1 MKQRPKRFLDPQIV
15 ESLIERGGSTSWG
28 EIREDLLKKQKVADK
43 TIWEALKR
51 MEMLEQIKKEGGKY
65 HLIPALDISNE
76 PFQIIKSH
84 SYTHSLEIWADRIC
98 SQENTDERV
107 HSLARYM
114 FRAWGNITSLT
125 LYVLEKYVE
134 IQDRDKAEEYLD
146 TAAKTY
152 LAELIKRTAILLT
165 PPKEL
170 ILPVLENSPS
180 PKRTRISKQEFNRAM
195 RIITVTLA
203 REIPEEI
210 MMRDESSSSG
220 LKKFSPE
227 WESALGFCSEKD
239 EDDQP

>member
-15 ESLIERGGSTSWG
+15 EILIERGGSASWG

-51 MEMLEQIKKEGGKY
+51 LEMLEQIKKGDGKY

-76 PFQIIKSH
+76 PFQIIKSY

-98 SQENTDERV
+98 SQENTDKRV
-107 HSLARYM
+107 QSLARYL

-134 IQDRDKAEEYLD
+134 IQDQEKAEEYLD

-152 LAELIKRTAILLT
+152 LAELIKRTAILLA
-165 PPKEL
+165 PPKEPT
-170 ILPVLENSPS
+170 LPVIENIPP
-180 PKRTRISKQEFNRAM
+180 PKKTKITKQEINRAR
-195 RIITVTLA
+195 RIITATLA

-227 WESALGFCSEKD
+227 WESAHGFGPAED
-239 EDDQP
+239 ERS